1 MKDSTTL
8 VDESVQAL
16 QQCGDALAEISQTCC
31 LPERSQNMKE
41 AQILIDN
48 AVSSAKA
55 SRSDLKKAHK
65 CIQNVGAIR
74 KQDWIPVRPVLH
86 ANARTSVSEHLQGT
100 DGGEWQHGEHDISQ

>member
-1 MKDSTTL
+1 
-8 VDESVQAL
+8 
-16 QQCGDALAEISQTCC
+16 
-31 LPERSQNMKE
+31 MKE

-65 CIQNVGAIR
+65 CIQNVGAIGS
-74 KQDWIPVRPVLH
+74 KIGFLYALLLH